1 MKDSRAT
8 ADGYFN
14 FPKTAADS
22 MFTGKFTKMLSSCSP
37 IAPNEHPELHSY
49 LTYKATHSMNKQI
62 ISRGSRKLT
71 FALFGSLGLAASVHA
86 DTAVTAH
93 RGASSDAPENTIAS
107 IIAAAGIAD
116 YTEMDVRLSS
126 DGELVLMHDST
137 IDRTTDGSGTVSS
150 KSLAELQALDAG
162 SWFSPSYAGEQVPTL
177 TEAMNAALA
186 AGVAPMVERKAGS
199 ATDYHNEFTA
209 EGFST
214 NDFAVISF
222 DWNFLN
228 ALDNLNS
235 SYQLGAL
242 GSGSLT
248 QTTVNS
254 ALADGADFISWRS
267 SDVDQAAVDLV
278 QSNGLGIQVWT
289 VNSAG
294 RMQELLDYGV
304 DYITTDNPSLLSSL
318 IADRELSLSNLL
330 LNSGFEDGL
339 TSWTTSAVGP
349 DPDAAVAIRTAS
361 PDAAEGSAYIFGDDT
376 PSFTAYQD
384 VDLVAAGFSA
394 ATIDLG
400 GLNALFGG
408 YQAGYTN
415 DGDYG
420 VISLEFL
427 DGGGS
432 SLGLSSLD
440 AYTSELSWAK
450 QSGTVDVLSG
460 TRTIRYSFTGTRLN
474 GINNDAY
481 LDLASLIVTVP
492 EPSSVTLLGLG
503 GLAVALRRRRA

>member
-1 MKDSRAT
+1 
-8 ADGYFN
+8 
-14 FPKTAADS
+14 
-22 MFTGKFTKMLSSCSP
+22 
-37 IAPNEHPELHSY
+37 
-49 LTYKATHSMNKQI
+49 MNKYI
-62 ISRGSRKLT
+62 LKRGARKLT
-71 FALFGSLGLAASVHA
+71 SALLGCLGLAASVNA
-86 DTAVTAH
+86 ETAITAH
-93 RGASSDAPENTIAS
+93 RGASSDAPENTISS
-107 IIAAAGIAD
+107 ISAAAGIAD
-116 YTEMDVRLSS
+116 YTEMDARLSS

-137 IDRTTDGSGTVSS
+137 IDRTTNGTGAVSS
-150 KSLAELQALDAG
+150 KSLAELKALDAG

-177 TEAMNAALA
+177 TEAMNAALS

-199 ATDYHNEFTA
+199 ASDYHNEFTTN
-209 EGFST
+209 GFST

-222 DWNFLN
+222 DWNFLD
-228 ALDNLNS
+228 ALDTLNS

-248 QTTVNS
+248 QTTVNN

-267 SDVDQAAVDLV
+267 SDIDQAKVDLV
-278 QSNGLGIQVWT
+278 KSNGLGIQVWT
-289 VNSAG
+289 VNNAG
-294 RMQELLDYGV
+294 RMQQLLDYGV

-318 IADRELSLSNLL
+318 MADRELSLSNLL

-339 TSWTTSAVGP
+339 NSWTTSAVGP
-349 DPDAAVAIRTAS
+349 DPDAAVAIRSES
-361 PDAAEGSAYIFGDDT
+361 PDPLEGSAYIYGDDT

-415 DGDYG
+415 DADYG
-420 VISLEFL
+420 IISLEFL

-432 SLGLSSLD
+432 SLGISSLD

-450 QSGTVDVLSG
+450 QSSTVDVLSG

-474 GINNDAY
+474 GLNNDAY
-481 LDLASLIVTVP
+481 LDLASLVIVVP

-503 GLAVALRRRRA
+503 GLAFTLCRRKRS

>member
-1 MKDSRAT
+1 M
-8 ADGYFN
+8 
-14 FPKTAADS
+14 
-22 MFTGKFTKMLSSCSP
+22 M
-37 IAPNEHPELHSY
+37 
-49 LTYKATHSMNKQI
+49 KQI
-62 ISRGSRKLT
+62 CNHGRRELALALLVSMSFSGS
-71 FALFGSLGLAASVHA
+71 VNA

-93 RGASSDAPENTIAS
+93 RGASIDAPENTIAS
-107 IIAAAGIAD
+107 ILAAAGIAD
-116 YTEMDVRLSS
+116 YTEMDARLTS

-137 IDRTTDGSGTVSS
+137 IDRTTDGSGAVSS
-150 KSLAELQALDAG
+150 KSLAELQVLDAG

-177 TEAMNAALA
+177 TEAMNAALSV
-186 AGVAPMVERKAGS
+186 GVAPLVERKAGS
-199 ATDYHNEFTA
+199 ASDYHNEFTS

-228 ALDNLNS
+228 ALDTLNS

-248 QTTVNS
+248 QSVVDN
-254 ALADGADFISWRS
+254 AIADGADFISWRS
-267 SDVDQAAVDLV
+267 SDIDQTKVDLV

-289 VNSAG
+289 VNNAG
-294 RMQELLDYGV
+294 RMQQLLDYGV

-330 LNSGFEDGL
+330 LNAGFEDGL

-349 DPDAAVAIRTAS
+349 DPDAAVGIRSAS
-361 PDAAEGSAYIFGDDT
+361 PDPIEGSAYIFGDDT

-400 GLNALFGG
+400 GLDALFGG

-420 VISLEFL
+420 VIRLEFL
-427 DGGGS
+427 NEFGA
-432 SLGLSSLD
+432 SLGIFSLD
-440 AYTSELSWAK
+440 AYTSELSWAQ
-450 QSGTVDVLSG
+450 QSGTVDVFSG

-474 GINNDAY
+474 GLNNDAY
-481 LDLASLIVTVP
+481 LDLASLVIVVP

-503 GLAVALRRRRA
+503 LSSMLLRRKRS

>member
-1 MKDSRAT
+1 M
-8 ADGYFN
+8 
-14 FPKTAADS
+14 
-22 MFTGKFTKMLSSCSP
+22 M
-37 IAPNEHPELHSY
+37 
-49 LTYKATHSMNKQI
+49 KQI
-62 ISRGSRKLT
+62 CNHGRRKL
-71 FALFGSLGLAASVHA
+71 ALALLVSMSFSGSVNA

-93 RGASSDAPENTIAS
+93 RGASIDAPENTIAS
-107 IIAAAGIAD
+107 ILAAAGIAD
-116 YTEMDVRLSS
+116 YTEMDARLTS

-137 IDRTTDGSGTVSS
+137 IDRTTDGSGAVSS

-177 TEAMNAALA
+177 TEAMNAALSV
-186 AGVAPMVERKAGS
+186 GVAPLVERKAGS
-199 ATDYHNEFTA
+199 ASDYHNEFTS

-228 ALDNLNS
+228 ALDTLNS

-248 QTTVNS
+248 QSVVDN
-254 ALADGADFISWRS
+254 AIADGADFISWRS
-267 SDVDQAAVDLV
+267 SDIDQTKVDLV

-289 VNSAG
+289 VNNAG
-294 RMQELLDYGV
+294 RMQQLLDYGV

-330 LNSGFEDGL
+330 LNAGFEDGL
-339 TSWTTSAVGP
+339 NSWTTSAVGP
-349 DPDAAVAIRTAS
+349 DPDAAVGIRSAS
-361 PDAAEGSAYIFGDDT
+361 PDPIEGSAYIFGDDT
-376 PSFTAYQD
+376 PSFRAYQD

-400 GLNALFGG
+400 GLDALFGG
-408 YQAGYTN
+408 YQAGYNN

-420 VISLEFL
+420 VISLEFF
-427 DGGGS
+427 DDNGV
-432 SLGLSSLD
+432 SLGMSGLD
-440 AYTSELSWAK
+440 AYTSDLSWALQK
-450 QSGTVDVLSG
+450 GTVDVISG

-474 GINNDAY
+474 GTNNDAY
-481 LDLASLIVTVP
+481 LDLASLVVTVP
-492 EPSSVTLLGLG
+492 EPSSLALLGLG
-503 GLAVALRRRRA
+503 LSSMLLDRKRS